1 MNTMDSVVKN
11 TIEQGKEQLKLGSN
25 ASQSTVNTLIT
36 ILANYAAKYPE
47 AKSLKQRLEELKR
60 KN

>member
-11 TIEQGKEQLKLGSN
+11 AIEQGKEQVELGSHASPSAIN
-25 ASQSTVNTLIT
+25 ALIT
-36 ILANYAAKYPE
+36 ILANYAAKYPK

-60 KN
+60 G